1 MSSVKTW
8 LLRGVLAVPLAAAL
22 LAIGGAANAIY
33 RLPDLEPWHVLVS
46 RLEPRAAEITS
57 TFTLEDYLKREEAVF
72 REARERV
79 DAVVSPAANAAVPN
93 RYVTGSRSYPDKL
106 GVNWNRTQILE
117 AADLRGGALL
127 IHGLTDSPYS
137 MRALAARL
145 NARGY
150 YTLSLRMQGHGT
162 VPGGLVTPNW
172 EDWAAAV
179 RMGARHVRKVVGA
192 DRPLVLVGYS
202 NGGALVTKYA
212 LDALEDATLP
222 APASLILVSPMIGV
236 SPAARLARFISML
249 GPVVDKARWIDVV
262 PEYNPFKYNS
272 FPANA
277 GTQTFRLTHALGSQ
291 LTRAQRDGLLQR
303 MPPVLAFQSVV
314 DTTVSTPAVAY
325 DLLDHLPAG
334 RNELVLFDL
343 NRHAGVD
350 AFTRPEAVLP
360 RLIGGGARPYAVTL
374 VTNANAD
381 TAELS
386 AMSVA
391 AGATALTAEPLG
403 LSWPDQMYS
412 LSHIALPFPADDP
425 LYGGNGT
432 GRESGSLSL
441 GRLSPRGEKGA
452 LIIPAE
458 VLMRVSWNPFFPY
471 LERRVDRWIGF

>member
-1 MSSVKTW
+1 MKSSVKAW

-22 LAIGGAANAIY
+22 LAIGGAANAIH

-46 RLEPRAAEITS
+46 RLEPRAAEITT
-57 TFTLEDYLKREEAVF
+57 TFTIEDYLRREDAVF

-79 DAVVSPAANAAVPN
+79 DAVVSPTANAAVPN
-93 RYVTGSRSYPDKL
+93 RYVTGSRSDPENL

-145 NARGY
+145 NARGF

-162 VPGGLVTPNW
+162 VPGGLVTPTW

-314 DTTVSTPAVAY
+314 DTTVSTP
-325 DLLDHLPAG
+325 
-334 RNELVLFDL
+334 
-343 NRHAGVD
+343 
-350 AFTRPEAVLP
+350 
-360 RLIGGGARPYAVTL
+360 
-374 VTNANAD
+374 
-381 TAELS
+381 S
-386 AMSVA
+386 
-391 AGATALTAEPLG
+391 
-403 LSWPDQMYS
+403 
-412 LSHIALPFPADDP
+412 
-425 LYGGNGT
+425 
-432 GRESGSLSL
+432 
-441 GRLSPRGEKGA
+441 
-452 LIIPAE
+452 
-458 VLMRVSWNPFFPY
+458 
-471 LERRVDRWIGF
+471 RRVRLARSPARGTERDRPVRSEPACGR

>member
-1 MSSVKTW
+1 ME
-8 LLRGVLAVPLAAAL
+8 
-22 LAIGGAANAIY
+22 
-33 RLPDLEPWHVLVS
+33 PDADP
-46 RLEPRAAEITS
+46 
-57 TFTLEDYLKREEAVF
+57 
-72 REARERV
+72 
-79 DAVVSPAANAAVPN
+79 
-93 RYVTGSRSYPDKL
+93 
-106 GVNWNRTQILE
+106 E

-162 VPGGLVTPNW
+162 VPGGLVTPTW

-222 APASLILVSPMIGV
+222 APATLILVSPMIGV

-360 RLIGGGARPYAVTL
+360 RLIGGGARPYTVTL
-374 VTNANAD
+374 VTNANPD

-412 LSHIALPFPADDP
+412 LSHIALPFPGGRPVVWRTWHGPRVRQPLTRPAEPARREGRTDHPGRGADARVVEPVLP
-425 LYGGNGT
+425 LPGT
-432 GRESGSLSL
+432 
-441 GRLSPRGEKGA
+441 PRGPLDRVLSARACARSSSARAAKSASAKRSVRRRDTVRNCISPSISSAAGRPGRRLVRPRRPFAAGDSACCPHPGRPSETAAPPGSVRR
-452 LIIPAE
+452 LPA
-458 VLMRVSWNPFFPY
+458 S
-471 LERRVDRWIGF
+471 